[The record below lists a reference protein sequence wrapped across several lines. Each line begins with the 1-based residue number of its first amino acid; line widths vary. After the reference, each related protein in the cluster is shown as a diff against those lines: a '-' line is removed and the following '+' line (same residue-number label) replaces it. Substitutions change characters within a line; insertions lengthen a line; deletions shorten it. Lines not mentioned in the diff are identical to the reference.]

1 MEIGMQPF
9 SAPDF
14 EMKIDELISEAES
27 LPVEERARII
37 DSLLRSMN
45 PPESE
50 IDVQWTKLA
59 RRRLDEVRSGAVDAI
74 PGEEVFDAVREKL
87 GN

>member
-1 MEIGMQPF
+1 
-9 SAPDF
+9 
-14 EMKIDELISEAES
+14 MKINDLISEAES
-27 LPVEERARII
+27 LPVEERARVI

-50 IDVQWTKLA
+50 IDAQWARLA
-59 RRRLDEVRSGAVDAI
+59 RKRLDEVRSDAVSTI

-87 GN
+87 GR